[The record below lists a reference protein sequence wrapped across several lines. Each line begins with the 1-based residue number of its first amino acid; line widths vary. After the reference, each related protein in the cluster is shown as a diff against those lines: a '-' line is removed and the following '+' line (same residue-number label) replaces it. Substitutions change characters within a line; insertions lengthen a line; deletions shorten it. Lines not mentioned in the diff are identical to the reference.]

1 MVGKFEST
9 LSQFEET
16 PRNLELRDEM
26 VLDPQ
31 RAAALRALGY
41 AGGAASPVEGAIH
54 PHAQEHLNA
63 GVFQFLRNDPDQA
76 KIWRLRRAMTMAPGN
91 MTARIYLGFTLY
103 RRQNYAET
111 VRVLRSVPEAG
122 DREYLLRMVLA
133 DSFIRLGRKP
143 EAREQLEAA
152 LKLNLSPEE
161 RLQIE
166 TQLKAM

>member
-16 PRNLELRDEM
+16 PRDLELRDEM

-76 KIWRLRRAMTMAPGN
+76 EIELRRAMTMAPGN

-111 VRVLRSVPEAG
+111 VRVLRSVLGAG

-133 DSFIRLGRKP
+133 DSFIRLGREP

-152 LKLNLSPEE
+152 LKLDLSPQ
-161 RLQIE
+161 RKG
-166 TQLKAM
+166 LK